1 MLNSKPFRVRWFQ
14 GRNVQEYKGISNIS
28 DEENSV
34 PCTTLNRSE
43 CAEFKEEN
51 RRNTR
56 VFQDFL
62 TQESV
67 CYGRFKPTTFLLLLQ

>member
-67 CYGRFKPTTFLLLLQ
+67 CYEQL